1 MKKKFIPKYSIVRM
15 QEAKD
20 KKKNRKTRKKRQVA
34 YKGMTFRL
42 TANVSTINRET
53 RRHDI
58 LKKKSAE
65 GKITC
70 SLEAYIQR
78 NHHSR
83 LRVK

>member
-58 LKKKSAE
+58 LKKK
-65 GKITC
+65 KC
-70 SLEAYIQR
+70 
-78 NHHSR
+78 
-83 LRVK
+83 

>member
-1 MKKKFIPKYSIVRM
+1 M

-58 LKKKSAE
+58 LKKK
-65 GKITC
+65 KC
-70 SLEAYIQR
+70 
-78 NHHSR
+78 
-83 LRVK
+83 